1 MSRQEMFREYPDVVN
16 IEQLC
21 EMLEGSVLR
30 LPINVCTMEK
40 SGFLELEGGFRIP
53 KEDVIRFVRET
64 STRIKRCLTFK

>member
-21 EMLEGSVLR
+21 EMLGGVSVKAAYQR
-30 LPINVCTMEK
+30 LH
-40 SGFLELEGGFRIP
+40 SGEIAFFRIGRGVRIP

-64 STRIKRCLTFK
+64 STRIKDV

>member
-21 EMLEGSVLR
+21 EMLGGVSVKAAYQR
-30 LPINVCTMEK
+30 LH
-40 SGFLELEGGFRIP
+40 SGEIAFFRIGRGFRIL

-64 STRIKRCLTFK
+64 STRIKDV

>member
-21 EMLEGSVLR
+21 EMLGGVSVKAASQR
-30 LPINVCTMEK
+30 LHSGEIAFFRIGR
-40 SGFLELEGGFRIP
+40 GFLIR

-64 STRIKRCLTFK
+64 STRIKDV

>member
-21 EMLEGSVLR
+21 EMLGGVSVKAAYQR
-30 LPINVCTMEK
+30 LH
-40 SGFLELEGGFRIP
+40 SGEIAFFRIGRGVRSP

-64 STRIKRCLTFK
+64 STRIKDV

>member
-21 EMLEGSVLR
+21 EMLGGVSVKAAYQR
-30 LPINVCTMEK
+30 LHNGEI
-40 SGFLELEGGFRIP
+40 GFFRIGRGFRIH

-64 STRIKRCLTFK
+64 STRIKDV

>member
-21 EMLEGSVLR
+21 EMLGGVSVKTAYQR
-30 LPINVCTMEK
+30 LH
-40 SGFLELEGGFRIP
+40 SGELAFFRIGRGFRIP

-64 STRIKRCLTFK
+64 STRIKDV

>member
-21 EMLEGSVLR
+21 EMLGGVSVKTAYQR
-30 LPINVCTMEK
+30 LH
-40 SGFLELEGGFRIP
+40 SGEIAFFRIGRGFRFP

-64 STRIKRCLTFK
+64 STRIKDV